1 MVRIFMGVKDRY
13 LCLVYTKIRNEDART
28 IRVNNS
34 KVKQEKLTIELVTR
48 NEVKYF
54 STSS

>member
-1 MVRIFMGVKDRY
+1 MVRIFMGVKGRY
-13 LCLVYTKIRNEDART
+13 LYLVYTKIRNEDART

-34 KVKQEKLTIELVTR
+34 KVKQEKLTIKLVTR
-48 NEVKYF
+48 NEVQYF